1 MFPEAASALIDAE
14 RKADFEEEGAHFES
28 SYFLTLLYLPPAEDV
43 ARAESWLYEGKAQGG
58 VNAREILRGF
68 VDRTDR
74 LLQLIEGFM
83 PERAWLDDAE
93 TLTYLHSTISTQR
106 HGVRVPEIPIY
117 LAALLAA
124 QPLAR
129 SDARRV
135 GKECVS
141 TFSSRWSP

>member
-58 VNAREILRGF
+58 VNARVILRGF

-83 PERAWLDDAE
+83 PELAWLADSD
-93 TLTYLHSTISTQR
+93 TLPYLPTTISTKTN
-106 HGVRVPEIPIY
+106 GVRFP
-117 LAALLAA
+117 AL
-124 QPLAR
+124 P
-129 SDARRV
+129 
-135 GKECVS
+135 
-141 TFSSRWSP
+141 

>member
-83 PERAWLDDAE
+83 PERAWRDDAE
-93 TLTYLHSTISTQR
+93 TLTSLHSTITTKR
-106 HGVRVPEIPIY
+106 TVLPFPELPLY
-117 LAALLAA
+117 LAELMTT
-124 QPLAR
+124 QPRGGRL
-129 SDARRV
+129 
-135 GKECVS
+135 EP
-141 TFSSRWSP
+141 T

>member
-1 MFPEAASALIDAE
+1 MLRRPPRATRTATLLPYTMPFRS
-14 RKADFEEEGAHFES
+14 HFES
-28 SYFLTLLYLPPAEDV
+28 SDFLTLLYLPPAEDV

-93 TLTYLHSTISTQR
+93 TLTYLHSTI
-106 HGVRVPEIPIY
+106 
-117 LAALLAA
+117 
-124 QPLAR
+124 R
-129 SDARRV
+129 SEEHTSELQSLMRNSYAVFCLQKQNNYTNNNKYHRNNITHS
-135 GKECVS
+135 K
-141 TFSSRWSP
+141 TN

>member
-93 TLTYLHSTISTQR
+93 TLTYLHSTIST
-106 HGVRVPEIPIY
+106 
-117 LAALLAA
+117 
-124 QPLAR
+124 R
-129 SDARRV
+129 SEEHTSELQSLMRNSYAVFCLQNKKD
-135 GKECVS
+135 KY
-141 TFSSRWSP
+141 